1 MPGKSGDV
9 LGVAGRII
17 QITQRLKRQGPIEFM
32 TLGTK
37 GTKTCEDKATV
48 AEDPLADLKKHR

>member
-1 MPGKSGDV
+1 
-9 LGVAGRII
+9 
-17 QITQRLKRQGPIEFM
+17 M